1 MRTRRM
7 PTWLAGIVGGV
18 SLIALW
24 WLMAVLAFRPQEGTT
39 FTPVPTPWAVFE
51 WLFVDGNIAGAWG
64 VFQPTITA
72 AAIGYV
78 WGNGIA
84 LILVLGTS
92 GAYHTPSWSIAA
104 RRRLM
109 RLDHSMIYV
118 LIAGSYAPF
127 AFHLESVPRT
137 VVLSISIGGGLIGW
151 IKVHAWPRAPR
162 MITSAIYVVIGWCM
176 APYFPELYASIG
188 PASMCLLLVGGI
200 FYTGGA
206 VIYWLRFP
214 NPWPRTFG
222 YHEVNHLLGLVGATC
237 HYIAIWSLLT

>member
-1 MRTRRM
+1 MADSALHLTLSSRPEIKPKLRGV
-7 PTWLAGIVGGV
+7 LHVG
-18 SLIALW
+18 
-24 WLMAVLAFRPQEGTT
+24 
-39 FTPVPTPWAVFE
+39 
-51 WLFVDGNIAGAWG
+51 
-64 VFQPTITA
+64 
-72 AAIGYV
+72 AAIAAIPATTLLVVNARAGFATTLALLYGV
-78 WGNGIA
+78 A

-92 GAYHTPSWSIAA
+92 GAYHTPSWSMAA
-104 RRRLM
+104 RRRLQ

-127 AFHLESVPRT
+127 AFHLESVPRS
-137 VVLSISIGGGLIGW
+137 VVLSISIGGGVIGW

-176 APYFPELYASIG
+176 APFFPELYTSIG
-188 PASMCLLLVGGI
+188 LWSMCLLLIGGI

-206 VIYWLRFP
+206 LIYWLRLP

-237 HYIAIWSLLT
+237 HYVAIWSLLT

>member
-1 MRTRRM
+1 VVDSASLHLTLSSRPEIKPKLR
-7 PTWLAGIVGGV
+7 GV
-18 SLIALW
+18 LH
-24 WLMAVLAFRPQEGTT
+24 V
-39 FTPVPTPWAVFE
+39 
-51 WLFVDGNIAGAWG
+51 
-64 VFQPTITA
+64 A
-72 AAIGYV
+72 AAIGALPATILLVVNARAGFATTLALLY
-78 WGNGIA
+78 GIA